1 MGRHHGYGTVHRVPD
16 ELLARRPLLH
26 KRLNTVGSRVLLSVL
41 HLTLE
46 VFESTTLQAIGFPLQ
61 NTVFQPSDD
70 QNTGGGDGGFIQIVP
85 LQAVEYRCFGIF
97 FLIPVRR

>member
-1 MGRHHGYGTVHRVPD
+1 MGTVRYIQTMPD
-16 ELLARRPLLH
+16 ELPRRPLY

-61 NTVFQPSDD
+61 NTVF
-70 QNTGGGDGGFIQIVP
+70 
-85 LQAVEYRCFGIF
+85 
-97 FLIPVRR
+97 

>member
-1 MGRHHGYGTVHRVPD
+1 MGTVRYIQTMPD
-16 ELLARRPLLH
+16 ELPRRPLY